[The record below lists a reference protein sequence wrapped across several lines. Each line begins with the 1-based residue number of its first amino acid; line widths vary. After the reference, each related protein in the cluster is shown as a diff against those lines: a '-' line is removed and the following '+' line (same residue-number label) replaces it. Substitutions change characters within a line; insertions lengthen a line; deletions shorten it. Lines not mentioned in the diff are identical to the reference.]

1 MGISKSPVEG
11 QPSEDEARD
20 RSVTP
25 ALGRI
30 FYGWYIV
37 GAGVLLSIMSGG
49 MYVYGFSTFFL
60 PLTREFGWSRAS
72 LSGVVSIARLEG
84 GVLSPLVGY
93 IIDRFGP
100 RRLMLVGITM
110 MGVGFILLSR
120 VNSLVMFYVV
130 FILVVSGG
138 SSFAIGTPVQT
149 AVANWFIKKRS
160 RAIGFLM
167 SGFGLGGAVT
177 PLLVLLIASFGWRTT
192 MVMCGLT
199 LIATGLPL
207 AMVVRHRPEDSGL
220 LPDGEDPST
229 RYDGATAEREAIE
242 SRKLVAHGHGGFM
255 GRFKEDTR
263 DVNLEPKEALKTQAF
278 WFIALSFGLSMLTSG
293 LITVHY
299 IPFLVTDIGLSD
311 AMAASVLA
319 FHAVI
324 SVVARLALG
333 WIGDIINK
341 RYLYSLCM
349 WAQVVALLLLS
360 NAHSLAMVMP
370 AVVLMALAYGG
381 PIPLRPAIQGDYFGR
396 KNFATISGWLRIVDL
411 PAIVAGPVFAGWVY
425 DVTGSYSLGF
435 LVVAF
440 TTAISG
446 LAILL
451 ARRPEPKLAEA
462 PQVA

>member
-1 MGISKSPVEG
+1 MSSTSTGSETSEG
-11 QPSEDEARD
+11 KADNSTAI
-20 RSVTP
+20 P
-25 ALGRI
+25 AAGRI

-37 GAGVLLSIMSGG
+37 AAGVVLSILTGG
-49 MYVYGFSTFFL
+49 VYVYGFSTFFL

-72 LSGVVSIARLEG
+72 LSGVISIARLEG

-93 IIDRFGP
+93 LIDRFGP
-100 RRLMLVGITM
+100 RRLMVVGITM
-110 MGVGFILLSR
+110 MGIGFIILSR

-138 SSFAIGTPVQT
+138 SSFGTGTTVQT

-167 SGFGLGGAVT
+167 SGFGLGGAIT
-177 PLLVLLIASFGWRTT
+177 PLLVLLISNLGWRTA
-192 MVMCGLT
+192 MAICGA
-199 LIATGLPL
+199 LIITVGLPL
-207 AMVVRHRPEDSGL
+207 TMVIRHRPEDSGL
-220 LPDGEDPST
+220 LPDGEVRKEGELGDHNK
-229 RYDGATAEREAIE
+229 AETEA
-242 SRKLVAHGHGGFM
+242 RVTHGHGGFI
-255 GRFKEDTR
+255 GRFREDTR
-263 DVNLEPKEALKTQAF
+263 DINLEPKDALKTQAF
-278 WFIALSFGLSMLTSG
+278 WFIALAFGLSMLTSG

-311 AMAASVLA
+311 GMAASVLA

-324 SVVARLALG
+324 SVVARLGVG

-341 RYLYSLCM
+341 RYPYSLCM

-435 LVVAF
+435 MVVAL

-446 LAILL
+446 IAILF
-451 ARRPEPKLAEA
+451 ARRPEPKLTEA